1 MLLSSLSACQNT
13 PMSSYAQTDILGGNA
28 GELVMA
34 ELRQELVCMEADHPL
49 FRTHFPGLPRV
60 PGSCIIQV
68 FLDMLAEEAGENCQ
82 VEVQRFRF
90 RHFLA
95 PGTYVFELEPLQ
107 QGSFSARVRD
117 GDLLAC
123 EGKLRCRSL

>member
-1 MLLSSLSACQNT
+1 MRL
-13 PMSSYAQTDILGGNA
+13 M
-28 GELVMA
+28 
-34 ELRQELVCMEADHPL
+34 RQELVRMDADHPL
-49 FRTHFPGLPRV
+49 FRTHFPGLPKV

-68 FLDMLAEEAGENCQ
+68 FLDMLAEEAGDNCE

-107 QGSFSARVRD
+107 QGCFSARVRD

>member
-1 MLLSSLSACQNT
+1 MGL
-13 PMSSYAQTDILGGNA
+13 M
-28 GELVMA
+28 
-34 ELRQELVCMEADHPL
+34 RQELIRMEADHPL

-68 FLDMLAEEAGENCQ
+68 FLDMFAEETGGNCE

-90 RHFLA
+90 RHFLT
-95 PGTYVFELEPLQ
+95 PGTYVFELEKQ
-107 QGSFSARVRD
+107 QDGVFACRVQD

-123 EGKLRCRSL
+123 EGKLICRSL

>member
-1 MLLSSLSACQNT
+1 MLEEMIMADLKR
-13 PMSSYAQTDILGGNA
+13 
-28 GELVMA
+28 ELV
-34 ELRQELVCMEADHPL
+34 RMEADHPI

-68 FLDMLAEEAGENCQ
+68 FLDMLAEETGKNCE

-95 PGTYVFELEPLQ
+95 PGTYVFEIEEQ
-107 QGSFSARVRD
+107 QDGLFACRVQD